1 MRKDAPLSVDVPLA
15 DRDNPGW
22 VKVGAI
28 AAIGFAIGIA
38 WPKVTGFRLGPS
50 PPGESA
56 ASLAAKAAAEPSP
69 EAPAPSASATPQA
82 VSSALKAASAT
93 PAASALPTPAASSAP
108 AMNSPASPALLQ
120 VAVQKVSVLSCKTD
134 NGEVMKGK
142 ECGAITALDEL
153 VRPKL
158 RELGS
163 CSAAGGQAGKISFL
177 ATADFANGR
186 LLWNL
191 GKSTKL
197 NSLESVD
204 GVAACLK
211 TIFQGTNL
219 RGVAHE
225 HARYTVAYSVS
236 IAPAGDAKP
245 SAGSAGDNSANNSNG
260 ARAAEAV
267 VTWEVALVRD
277 APKTGAV
284 VARLPRGTK
293 VEVGAAQEGWY
304 AVKFGDG
311 FASDGWVHRGA
322 IGK

>member
-1 MRKDAPLSVDVPLA
+1 MAMRKDAPLSVDVPSA
-15 DRDNPGW
+15 DQDNPGW
-22 VKVGAI
+22 VKVGVI
-28 AAIGFAIGIA
+28 AAIGFALGIA
-38 WPKVTGFRLGPS
+38 WPKITGIRLGPS

-56 ASLAAKAAAEPSP
+56 ASAKAASEPAP
-69 EAPAPSASATPQA
+69 EAPAPSASAKVVAPA
-82 VSSALKAASAT
+82 SSALGAPPVASVAPGASAA
-93 PAASALPTPAASSAP
+93 PAASALPSPTAP
-108 AMNSPASPALLQ
+108 NSPAL
-120 VAVQKVSVLSCKTD
+120 VHVNVQKSSVMSCKTTG
-134 NGEVMKGK
+134 GEVMKGK
-142 ECGAITALDEL
+142 ECGAITALDEI

-158 RELGS
+158 RELGT
-163 CSAAGGQAGKISFL
+163 CPAAGDQSGKLSFL
-177 ATADFANGR
+177 ATADFANNR

-197 NSLESVD
+197 ENAE

-211 TIFQGTNL
+211 TIFQGTKL
-219 RGVAHE
+219 GGVAHE

-236 IAPAGDAKP
+236 IAPGGDAKP
-245 SAGSAGDNSANNSNG
+245 GAGNTGSDSDV
-260 ARAAEAV
+260 ARTASSEAI

-322 IGK
+322 IGR

>member
-1 MRKDAPLSVDVPLA
+1 MRKDAPLSVDVPSA
-15 DRDNPGW
+15 EQDNPGW
-22 VKVGAI
+22 VKVGVI

-56 ASLAAKAAAEPSP
+56 ASLASKAATEPAP
-69 EAPAPSASATPQA
+69 EAPAPNASVAPQA
-82 VSSALKAASAT
+82 VSSAVAPSVA
-93 PAASALPTPAASSAP
+93 PAASALPAPAASPTVNA
-108 AMNSPASPALLQ
+108 PASPTLLQ
-120 VAVQKVSVLSCKTD
+120 VNVQKVSVLSCKTD

-158 RELGS
+158 RELDGCSTAGS
-163 CSAAGGQAGKISFL
+163 QSGKLSFL

-197 NSLESVD
+197 ENVD
-204 GVAACLK
+204 GVMACLK
-211 TIFQGTNL
+211 TIFQSTSL
-219 RGVAHE
+219 HGVAHE
-225 HARYTVAYSVS
+225 HARYTVAYSVNL
-236 IAPAGDAKP
+236 APTSDAKP
-245 SAGSAGDNSANNSNG
+245 SAGSPGESSANADRVHAG
-260 ARAAEAV
+260 EAV
-267 VTWEVALVRD
+267 VAWEVALVRD

-293 VEVGAAQEGWY
+293 VEVGAAQDGWY